1 MKDVK
6 YERKLSYESGQPYE
20 NFVRLNLAYGKKR
33 GKNMKEEY
41 AIKLFDEYKIRTK
54 WDLEIGDY
62 YYSVIDVIAVLTE
75 SKNPR
80 NYWKVLKKRLKDEG
94 NELVT
99 NCNRLKMPAK
109 DGKMRLTDVA
119 TTKQLLRIIQSVP
132 SPKAEPFKQWLAQM
146 GKERLEEIADPE
158 IAMQRSIN
166 TYRRKGYSE
175 EWITQRMRSIET
187 RRELTAEWDRVG
199 VNEGI
204 EYAILTDDISKAWSG
219 MSTKE
224 YKQYKGLRKE
234 GLRNNMTNMELILS
248 MLAEGSTTEIS
259 KVENP
264 DGFVESRSVAK
275 RGGNIAGN
283 ARRELESTT
292 RRKVISRR
300 NSKTPNFLDE

>member
-1 MKDVK
+1 
-6 YERKLSYESGQPYE
+6 
-20 NFVRLNLAYGKKR
+20 
-33 GKNMKEEY
+33 
-41 AIKLFDEYKIRTK
+41 
-54 WDLEIGDY
+54 
-62 YYSVIDVIAVLTE
+62 
-75 SKNPR
+75 
-80 NYWKVLKKRLKDEG
+80 
-94 NELVT
+94 
-99 NCNRLKMPAK
+99 MPAK

-234 GLRNNMTNMELILS
+234 GLRDNMTNMELILS

>member
-132 SPKAEPFKQWLAQM
+132 SPKAEPFKQWLAQV
-146 GKERLEEIADPE
+146 GNERLEEIADPE
-158 IAMQRSIN
+158 IAMQRAIL
-166 TYRRKGYSE
+166 TYRKKGYSD

-234 GLRNNMTNMELILS
+234 GLRDNMTNMELILS